1 MLDEELYLT
10 NYTFSFEA
18 KEEFILEDINV
29 KNLKDLK
36 LYEFDDRYLADSKG
50 NVYRIKK
57 IVRGKYL
64 VSLMNPYITRDRYVE
79 FVLTDKKG
87 KKKHIQGQRIVAGL
101 FLQEVPNKP
110 FVNHKNGIRDDNRL
124 ENLEYMSHS
133 ENVKHSWDYLR
144 KR

>member
-1 MLDEELYLT
+1 MLDEELFLT

-18 KEEFILEDINV
+18 KEEFILDDVNV

-36 LYEFDDRYLADSKG
+36 LYEFGDRYLADSKG
-50 NVYRIKK
+50 NVYRIKS

-79 FVLTDKKG
+79 YVLTDKRG

-110 FVNHKNGIRDDNRL
+110 YVNHKNGIRDDNRV